1 MGRPNTPC
9 VRLLG
14 VICREATAQKRKLG
28 FPVPTRVWLK
38 EEKYYNIV
46 KDAFTG
52 ETAQKFFNTD
62 LLLKYLDEHYN
73 GKADHS
79 RRIWTVFIFLV
90 WYNIYFEDGTHE
102 AGDVPDF
109 SKQA

>member
-1 MGRPNTPC
+1 MRQAARRHLP
-9 VRLLG
+9 
-14 VICREATAQKRKLG
+14 EATAQKRKLG

-62 LLLKYLDEHYN
+62 ILLKYLDEHFN

-90 WYNIYFEDGTHE
+90 WYNIYFEDGAHE

-109 SKQA
+109 SKKA